1 MNDLQDCSGMFI
13 SPVRECKKQVKD
25 LFTIPEQLELIRKC
39 EHPGKR
45 KKIRRFYYKITARLD
60 RSTVSFVWYDV
71 EIYSRLTEKTYILT
85 VGKPRYPSLK
95 LQSVLFGEV
104 PHPGKGDYQL

>member
-25 LFTIPEQLELIRKC
+25 LFSIPEQLELIRKC
-39 EHPGKR
+39 EPPKKGA
-45 KKIRRFYYKITARLD
+45 KIRRFYYQIITRYD
-60 RSTVSFVWYDV
+60 RSTISFVWYDV
-71 EIYSRLTEKTYILT
+71 TVKSRLTGKEYILT

-95 LQSVLFGEV
+95 LQAVLFGEV
-104 PHPGKGDYQL
+104 PKGDYQL